1 MTARSVVLKIHL
13 WLGAGAAIF
22 LVILGLTGSVTAFE
36 NDIDHWLHPS
46 LYYVRVSP
54 QMLPEAELIQTVQ
67 QRFAPAR
74 VVGVHIF
81 RPPDL
86 AHVMQLNDRST
97 ALVSPYDGHIL
108 GRIAGPST
116 TQKIIGYIHQL
127 HTHLVPDPR
136 SAPKAARIGG
146 VIVQIVGFI
155 LCLLVILGVILW
167 WHTKRASIAWKAPW
181 FRICF
186 DAHHAIGIY
195 SALFLLIAAVTG
207 VLVERGDLIMRLT
220 HSPEP
225 LRFPQLQSGVA
236 GGAIPISVDRA
247 EGIALTAIPGTT
259 VTDVQIPPNPKGVF
273 MVILRVPEET
283 SEAAHSYI
291 FIDQYSGKVLHAVNF
306 LTESPGYRVIRF
318 NRSIHTGDVWG
329 KPGHILVSVSSLLL
343 VAMVVT
349 GLVIWL
355 RKLAV

>member
-1 MTARSVVLKIHL
+1 MTARTAVLKVHL
-13 WLGAGAAIF
+13 WLGVGAAIF

-36 NDIDHWLHPS
+36 NDIDHWLHPG
-46 LYYVRVSP
+46 LYYVQVGARV
-54 QMLPEAELIQTVQ
+54 LPEAELVQTVE

-74 VVGVHIF
+74 VAMVHIF
-81 RPPDL
+81 RQPDL
-86 AHVMQLNDRST
+86 AHVVQLNDRST
-97 ALVSPYDGHIL
+97 ALVSQYDGHIL
-108 GRIAGPST
+108 GRTTGPST

-136 SAPKAARIGG
+136 SAPKAAKIGV
-146 VIVQIVGFI
+146 VIVQIAGFI
-155 LCLLVILGVILW
+155 LCLSVILGVILW
-167 WHTKRASIAWKAPW
+167 WRTKRVSMAWKAPW
-181 FRICF
+181 FRIFF

-195 SALFLLIAAVTG
+195 SALFLFIAAFTG
-207 VLVERGDLIMRLT
+207 VMVERGELIARLT

-225 LRFPQLQSGVA
+225 LRFPQLHSDGA
-236 GGAIPISVDRA
+236 GGALPISVDRA
-247 EGIALTAIPGTT
+247 EEIARAVIPGTT
-259 VTDVQIPPNPKGVF
+259 VTDIQLPLNPKGVF

-291 FIDQYSGKVLHAVNF
+291 FVDQYSGKALHAVNF
-306 LTESPGYRVIRF
+306 LNEPAYRVIRF

-329 KPGHILVSVSSLLL
+329 TTGHILVSLSSLML

-355 RKLAV
+355 KKLAV

>member
-1 MTARSVVLKIHL
+1 MTARTVVLKIHL

-36 NDIDHWLHPS
+36 NDIEHWLHPG
-46 LYYVRVSP
+46 LYYVQVRP
-54 QMLPEAELIQTVQ
+54 QVLPEAELIQTVQ

-74 VVGVHIF
+74 VAIVHIF
-81 RPPDL
+81 RQPDL

-97 ALVSPYDGHIL
+97 VLVSPYDGHIL
-108 GRIAGPST
+108 GRSTGPST

-136 SAPKAARIGG
+136 SAPRAAKIGV
-146 VIVQIVGFI
+146 VIVQIAGYV
-155 LCLLVILGVILW
+155 LCLLVLLGLILW
-167 WHTKRASIAWKAPW
+167 WRTKRAAIKWKGPW
-181 FRICF
+181 FRISF
-186 DAHHAIGIY
+186 DAHHVVGIY
-195 SALFLLIAAVTG
+195 SALFLFIAALTG
-207 VLVERGDLIMRLT
+207 VLVERSDLIVRLT

-225 LRFPQLQSGVA
+225 LRFPQVQSNLA
-236 GGAIPISVDRA
+236 GGATPISVDHA
-247 EGIALTAIPGTT
+247 EQIALAVIPGTT
-259 VTDVQIPPNPKGVF
+259 VTDVQLPLNPKGVF
-273 MVILRVPEET
+273 MVILRVLEET

-329 KPGHILVSVSSLLL
+329 TPGHILVSLSSLML
-343 VAMVVT
+343 VVMVVT

-355 RKLAV
+355 KKLAL